1 MWPHCQAVCGNIF
14 SLHRRETCGNVPG
27 MARNTII
34 KVRVTE
40 EDKEAF
46 IALAKARG
54 VDLSKLIRSL
64 LKGQGQ

>member
-1 MWPHCQAVCGNIF
+1 
-14 SLHRRETCGNVPG
+14 